1 MNFLRPKL
9 NIKIFGIHNGL
20 YRGAELMN
28 YPEEDYIYYRVK
40 VGMLD
45 EFSFFVII
53 NKFGLV
59 S

>member
-1 MNFLRPKL
+1 MVD
-9 NIKIFGIHNGL
+9 IHNGL
-20 YRGAELMN
+20 CRGAELMN
-28 YPEEDYIYYRVK
+28 YPEEDYICYRVK